1 MLKKFLIGGLAGS
14 LLLGGGM
21 YLGLGSY
28 ARTAWNR
35 AHAAAKDSVPVS
47 FEIDRARDLIKDLVP
62 EIRRN
67 MHLIAQEE
75 IELARLDEQIS
86 GGEQKLARDR
96 DEMVRLTSDLKEGRT
111 VYRYAGRSYTAGEV
125 KSDLTVRFARFQTSE
140 ATLESLKQM
149 KAAREKSLAAAR
161 RKLEGMLSARRD
173 LEVQLEQ
180 LEARLKMVEA
190 AQTTS
195 NYNFDDSRL
204 SQAKELIQDLRGR
217 LDVAERLLNAEGA
230 ETGSIILD
238 EVKGDEE
245 NIVEEVTEY
254 FQRGST
260 ESKLVEATSDAP

>member
-1 MLKKFLIGGLAGS
+1 
-14 LLLGGGM
+14 
-21 YLGLGSY
+21 
-28 ARTAWNR
+28 
-35 AHAAAKDSVPVS
+35 
-47 FEIDRARDLIKDLVP
+47 
-62 EIRRN
+62 
-67 MHLIAQEE
+67 
-75 IELARLDEQIS
+75 
-86 GGEQKLARDR
+86 
-96 DEMVRLTSDLKEGRT
+96 
-111 VYRYAGRSYTAGEV
+111 
-125 KSDLTVRFARFQTSE
+125 
-140 ATLESLKQM
+140 
-149 KAAREKSLAAAR
+149 
-161 RKLEGMLSARRD
+161 
-173 LEVQLEQ
+173 
-180 LEARLKMVEA
+180 MVEA